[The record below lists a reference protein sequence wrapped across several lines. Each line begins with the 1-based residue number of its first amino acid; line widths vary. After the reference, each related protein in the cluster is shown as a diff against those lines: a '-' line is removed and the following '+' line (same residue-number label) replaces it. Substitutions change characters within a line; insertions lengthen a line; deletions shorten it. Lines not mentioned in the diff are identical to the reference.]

1 MQEYRT
7 LRRVYGPDH
16 IRAML
21 GLSVIANIVILA
33 PSVHMMQMYNRVL
46 TSQSIETLLY
56 ITLICVAA
64 LAFYG
69 LAEATRGR
77 IGQRLA
83 NSYSLAVTDR
93 LFASFTGAGSN
104 PERSGQSLRDFQM
117 VRTFLAGRSFA
128 GLFDLPFVPFY
139 LIVLCFA
146 HWSIGLLTLAGATTL
161 ACLSYLNSTASEPLQ
176 KQSRTAEAEAMA
188 VAQSAL
194 ARAEDVRS
202 LGLSSSLKGW
212 WLRKTNAALVAAD
225 NVARYSAS
233 YYGYSRGAR
242 QAIQVLLM
250 AWSAFLVLEGEM
262 SAGLIFVA
270 SMVSSKALGPI
281 EAMIGSWDSLT
292 KARAAFNSLEQ
303 VLADVEAA
311 PALKELPAPI
321 GHISVENIVV
331 MGDGSKK
338 SGKAVI
344 DSVSFDLKPG
354 ELIAIVGKSGSGKSL
369 LARAVAGA
377 IDIESGVIRLD
388 GAARDQWPDHQW
400 GRAIGYVDQDTNL
413 FPGTVAA
420 NIARFEPD
428 VAAQDI
434 YEAGKRAGV
443 HEVILGLPD
452 GYVTRI
458 GDGGVRLS
466 SGQRKAIALARAYY
480 GDPKLLI
487 FDQPT
492 ISLDQEMEARFV
504 ASLAAAKQRGLA
516 LIVISQRGTVVELA
530 DRAFLLRDGRLH
542 RLGEEPRQG
551 MAARSRGAPAS
562 TDDSTDN
569 APPGAGP
576 KPRVYFPPAAPSS
589 PEAASRTSR
598 IRRVSGGPGRGTL

>member
-1 MQEYRT
+1 MEEYRK
-7 LRRVYGPDH
+7 LRSVYGPDH

-21 GLSVIANIVILA
+21 GLSVIANVLILA
-33 PSVHMMQMYNRVL
+33 PSLHMVQMYNRVL
-46 TSQSIETLLY
+46 MSQSIETLVY
-56 ITLICVAA
+56 ITLICVLA
-64 LAFYG
+64 LVFYG

-77 IGQRLA
+77 VGQRLA
-83 NSYSLAVTDR
+83 NSYSLAVSDR
-93 LFASFTGAGSN
+93 LFASFTGAGGN
-104 PERSGQSLRDFQM
+104 PERSGQNLRDFQL

-146 HWSIGLLTLAGATTL
+146 HWSIGLLTLAGATGL
-161 ACLSYLNSTASEPLQ
+161 ACLSYLNSIESAPLQ
-176 KQSRTAEAEAMA
+176 KQSRAAEAEAMA
-188 VAQSAL
+188 VAQSSL

-202 LGLSSSLKGW
+202 LGLSASLKGW
-212 WLRKTNAALVAAD
+212 WLRKTDASLVAAD
-225 NVARYSAS
+225 NLAKYSAF

-250 AWSAFLVLEGEM
+250 AWSAFLVLEGQM

-292 KARAAFNSLEQ
+292 KARASFNSLEQ
-303 VLADVEAA
+303 ALAEVEAA
-311 PALKELPAPI
+311 PAVKELPAPV
-321 GHISVENIVV
+321 GHIRVENIVV

-338 SGKAVI
+338 SGKPVI
-344 DSVSFDLKPG
+344 EGVSLDLKPG

-369 LARAVAGA
+369 LARAIAGA
-377 IDIESGVIRLD
+377 IDIQSGVIRLD
-388 GAARDQWPDHQW
+388 GAARKQWPDHQW

-420 NIARFEPD
+420 NIARFEPG
-428 VAAQDI
+428 VAAQEI
-434 YEAGKRAGV
+434 YQAGVRAGV
-443 HEVILGLPD
+443 HEVILGFPD
-452 GYVTRI
+452 GYMTRI

-480 GDPKLLI
+480 GDPKVLI

-492 ISLDQEMEARFV
+492 VSLDQDMEARFV
-504 ASLAAAKQRGLA
+504 ASLAAAKERGLA

-530 DRAFLLRDGRLH
+530 DRAFLLRNGRLQ
-542 RLGEEPRQG
+542 LFGETSKQG
-551 MAARSRGAPAS
+551 VASRARTQPAS
-562 TDDSTDN
+562 ADGSGDTSTQG
-569 APPGAGP
+569 PGP
-576 KPRVYFPPAAPSS
+576 KPRVFFSPAAASS
-589 PEAASRTSR
+589 PQVGSRTGR
-598 IRRVSGGPGRGTL
+598 IRRVSTGPGGGTV